1 MRIGIDYRPVTAA
14 PRSGIARQVLALEAA
29 LAARPNVE
37 VLRFTACPADHPHRR
52 LAECPARPSPTD
64 GLHRPR
70 ERWHFECRFLPRAI
84 RARRLDLYIATANT
98 GLPLWRAPGG
108 VRYAMLLHDV
118 FQLTLDNY
126 HVSLLRALAYR
137 VIDWI
142 GTARSLQRADA
153 IWTPSQ
159 FTADAAARLFPRQR
173 AKLALLPNAVPQPAA
188 PAAALPASLPARY
201 WLAVGAREP
210 RKNMPWFVEQWRK
223 ARQRQPDLPALAL
236 VARPEDLPAELRRL
250 EGLIWLSDLDDGML
264 SAVYAAAERLWQP
277 SYAEGFGLPVIEA
290 LAQGT
295 PVAVAT
301 GSALD
306 EVAPPQAAR
315 FAPNDASGLQ
325 ALMHRLAAAG
335 PDGDADANRA
345 WARRYDMDAYRRR
358 VDQLLDRLLA

>member
-52 LAECPARPSPTD
+52 LAECPARPSPAD

-98 GLPLWRAPGG
+98 GLPLWSAPGG

-153 IWTPSQ
+153 IWTPSLHRRRRRAAVPASARQ
-159 FTADAAARLFPRQR
+159 TGAAAQR
-173 AKLALLPNAVPQPAA
+173 
-188 PAAALPASLPARY
+188 
-201 WLAVGAREP
+201 G
-210 RKNMPWFVEQWRK
+210 
-223 ARQRQPDLPALAL
+223 
-236 VARPEDLPAELRRL
+236 
-250 EGLIWLSDLDDGML
+250 
-264 SAVYAAAERLWQP
+264 
-277 SYAEGFGLPVIEA
+277 
-290 LAQGT
+290 
-295 PVAVAT
+295 
-301 GSALD
+301 
-306 EVAPPQAAR
+306 
-315 FAPNDASGLQ
+315 
-325 ALMHRLAAAG
+325 AAAG
-335 PDGDADANRA
+335 RA
-345 WARRYDMDAYRRR
+345 GRGAAC
-358 VDQLLDRLLA
+358 LAAGALLAGGGRARTAQEHALVC